1 VKKHAVVVLLA
12 LVVLAAGA
20 EVAFDFIE
28 NHIYIPVTVAGKT
41 RPWMLDTGAG
51 GSVIDAAFAR
61 ELGLARAEG
70 EVMAM
75 GSGGT
80 VQASFVE
87 LPGLTVAGAELGA
100 RTMVALDIVRLT
112 RNRVG
117 TEPAGILGSD
127 FLAHYVTRL
136 DYADRTLEFYEPDV
150 FEYRGEGKA
159 VAMRLE
165 NNIPAVRLAVEDSI
179 VGWWRLDT
187 GASYPIF
194 HGPTVAAFGLAE
206 RTGVEVLA
214 GGVGGP
220 SLARLVRFGKL
231 ELAGYTIH
239 DPVIAVPLDSAQ
251 GALATSKFVGTL
263 GVPVLRNFVLYLDY
277 RGNRIIFEPGA
288 DFGKRFSNDRS
299 GLTLGQTDSAGL
311 RVLHVS
317 PATPADSAGF
327 RTDDEILAIDG
338 RAPEEFGGVR
348 GAKELLRAESGTAYV
363 FSVRRDGADLKLEL
377 TLRNLFEN

>member
-1 VKKHAVVVLLA
+1 VKKHAVVILLA
-12 LVVLAAGA
+12 LVALAAGA
-20 EVAFDFIE
+20 EVAFDLIE

-70 EVMAM
+70 EVTAM

-87 LPGLTVAGAELGA
+87 LPGLTVAGKELGA
-100 RTMVALDIVRLT
+100 QTMIALDIVRLT

-127 FLAHYVTRL
+127 FLARYVTRL
-136 DYADRTLEFYEPDV
+136 DYAGRTLEFYEPDV
-150 FEYRGEGKA
+150 FEYKGGGKA
-159 VAMRLE
+159 VPMRFE
-165 NNIPAVRLAVEDSI
+165 NNIPAVRLAVDDSI

-187 GASYPIF
+187 GASYPVF
-194 HGPTVAAFGLAE
+194 HGPSVAEFGLAE

-214 GGVGGP
+214 GGVGGA
-220 SLARLVRFGKL
+220 SLARLVGFGKI
-231 ELAGYTIH
+231 ELAGYTIP
-239 DPVIAVPLDSAQ
+239 DPVIAVPLDWAQ
-251 GALATSKFVGTL
+251 GALAASEYVGTL

-277 RGNRIIFEPGA
+277 HDNRVIFEPGA
-288 DFGKRFSNDRS
+288 DFGKRFPNDGS
-299 GLTLGQTDSAGL
+299 GLTLGQTDSTGL

-317 PATPADSAGF
+317 PAAPADQAGF
-327 RTDDEILAIDG
+327 RKDDEILAIDG
-338 RAPEEFGGVR
+338 KAPEEFGGVR
-348 GAKELLRAESGTAYV
+348 GAKELLRAEPGTAYV
-363 FSVRRDGADLKLEL
+363 FSVRRDGAELELKL
-377 TLRNLFEN
+377 TLRELFKD